1 MGAQA
6 PTPFDKLSE
15 HDEGA
20 DMYDDSTDAHLDAY
34 LEAQYEDAYD
44 FGAFDDDP
52 NPYSGTYSEM

>member
-1 MGAQA
+1 
-6 PTPFDKLSE
+6 
-15 HDEGA
+15 
-20 DMYDDSTDAHLDAY
+20 MYDDSTDAHLDAY